1 VRETPKEMPRPVHA
15 PAPAAERAGAAK
27 PKDSV
32 PTPLVPPPLNE
43 PRRRS

>member
-1 VRETPKEMPRPVHA
+1 VHA
-15 PAPAAERAGAAK
+15 PAPAVERVGAAK
-27 PKDSV
+27 PKDSE